1 MSNQVINIDEPRYD
15 QSTYIGRAKH
25 FFVTT
30 NPLNIL
36 ASDKELEN
44 AKDIVESFRKSKSL
58 PSNVLVDQLESIGR
72 IIVLVYMLW
81 QK

>member
-25 FFVTT
+25 FFVTN

-58 PSNVLVDQLESIGR
+58 PSNVTVDQL
-72 IIVLVYMLW
+72 W
-81 QK
+81 QAKYLSKNFIF

>member
-58 PSNVLVDQLESIGR
+58 PSNVTVDQL
-72 IIVLVYMLW
+72 W
-81 QK
+81 QAKYLSK

>member
-1 MSNQVINIDEPRYD
+1 MSNQIINIDEPRYD

-58 PSNVLVDQLESIGR
+58 PSNVTVDQL
-72 IIVLVYMLW
+72 W
-81 QK
+81 QAKYLSKNFIF

>member
-58 PSNVLVDQLESIGR
+58 PSNVTVDQL
-72 IIVLVYMLW
+72 W
-81 QK
+81 QAKYLSKNFIF